1 MKKTIIQEL
10 IQEKKKV
17 IIDFLKSIFYKK
29 ESEVKEYINN
39 FLNIIFKNY
48 SLYEYEGEFWYI
60 NTTTKKF
67 LFFINQKNILL
78 YNSHFFHLMNNYLNI
93 DRNEFID
100 VIKSIL
106 KNNLINV
113 RFIYEDMEGNQFI
126 EKIDLIEKTSKK
138 TNKVWKNENFTL
150 SL

>member
-1 MKKTIIQEL
+1 M
-10 IQEKKKV
+10 